1 MELVEPRAPSFAETW
16 FRLNERNWCQGDP
29 RRESQVWAIKEAVL
43 KVLGTGL
50 RLDPRE
56 VEVLDMS
63 DGRASVRLWGAVA
76 TRHAALGGGELSVD
90 IEDEQSMVI
99 AVAWMAS

>member
-1 MELVEPRAPSFAETW
+1 MCIRDS
-16 FRLNERNWCQGDP
+16 
-29 RRESQVWAIKEAVL
+29 
-43 KVLGTGL
+43 GTGM

-56 VEVLDMS
+56 VEVLDVAE
-63 DGRASVRLWGAVA
+63 GQGSVRLWGDAA
-76 TRHAALGGGELSVD
+76 ERHAALGGGELSVD